1 MRRFMAAL
9 LAVSLLAA
17 VGCTSKKTE
26 PTSPDTTKPAEPKKE
41 QVIRVNIGT
50 DPQTL
55 NPLVSTGVPEANV
68 QTQLFAGL
76 MRLNKDGNSEPDLAA
91 AAPTISADG
100 LTFTFKLRDGIKWSN
115 GDPITAEDF
124 VWSWKKALDPRTAS
138 EYAYQ
143 LYYVK
148 GGEKLNTVAMT
159 KKDAA
164 GKDVLGAD
172 GKPTPR
178 TDAEIAAD
186 VEKAIAEVGVKAL
199 DAKTL
204 EVKLEAPT
212 PYFDKLVAFHTLYP
226 VHRKSYEA
234 APDDWF
240 RKPDMVTSGP
250 FKMVSWTPKD
260 KIILAKNPSFWDA
273 ANVKLDKIEYYLID
287 QESTST
293 TMYESGQLDI
303 IESGVSATELDRL
316 KKEKPNDLKIL
327 PDLGT
332 YYYRFNVTKAP
343 MNNANVRKA
352 LTLAID
358 RKLIVENITKGGQIP
373 ATGYVPGGL
382 ADVSGDFRKTGGDF
396 YKDNDVAT
404 AKKLLADAGFPDGKG
419 FPKLTIMYNTSEGHK
434 NIAQAIQEM
443 WKKNLGIDIELTNVE
458 WGTYLD
464 RQSKLDYQV
473 SRAGWIGDY
482 ADPMTFMDMFV
493 TNGGNNQ
500 TGWSNKDYD
509 AAIATAKSSGD
520 QKVRMENMHKA
531 EKILMDEMPVMP
543 IYFYVRVRL
552 INPKVQDWSEPLTY
566 SMDLRHAYIK

>member
-1 MRRFMAAL
+1 
-9 LAVSLLAA
+9 
-17 VGCTSKKTE
+17 
-26 PTSPDTTKPAEPKKE
+26 
-41 QVIRVNIGT
+41 
-50 DPQTL
+50 
-55 NPLVSTGVPEANV
+55 VPEANV
-68 QTQLFAGL
+68 ETQLFAGL
-76 MRLNKDGNSEPDLAA
+76 MRLNKNGQSEPDLAA
-91 AAPTISADG
+91 AAPKVSADG
-100 LTFTFKLRDGIKWSN
+100 LTYTFTLRDGIKWSN

-148 GGEKLNTVAMT
+148 GGEKLNTIPMNKVGP
-159 KKDAA
+159 D
-164 GKDVLGAD
+164 GKELKGAD
-172 GKPTPR
+172 GKAVPR
-178 TDAEIAAD
+178 DDKEIAAD
-186 VEKAIAEVGVKAL
+186 VEKAMAEVGVKAL

-212 PYFDKLVAFHTLYP
+212 PYFDKLAAFHTLYP

-260 KIILAKNPSFWDA
+260 KIVLAKNPNFWDA
-273 ANVKLDKIEYYLID
+273 ANVKLDKVEYYLID

-303 IESGVSATELDRL
+303 IESGVSNTELDRL
-316 KKEKPNDLKIL
+316 KKEKPDDLKIL

-343 MNNANVRKA
+343 MDNAKVRKA
-352 LTLAID
+352 LALAID
-358 RKLIVENITKGGQIP
+358 RNAIVTNITKAGQIP
-373 ATGYVPGGL
+373 ATGFVPGGL
-382 ADVSGDFRKTGGDF
+382 ADVTGDFRKNGGDF
-396 YKDNDVAT
+396 YKDNDVAA
-404 AKKLLADAGFPDGKG
+404 AKALLAEAGYPDGKG
-419 FPKLTIMYNTSEGHK
+419 FPKLSIMFNTSEAHK

-443 WKKNLGIDIELTNVE
+443 WKKNLGIDVTLDQAE
-458 WGTYLD
+458 WQVYLD

-493 TNGGNNQ
+493 TKGGNNQ

-509 AAIATAKSSGD
+509 AAIALAKSSGD
-520 QKVRMENMHKA
+520 PKVRMENMHKA
-531 EKILMDEMPVMP
+531 EKILMDEMPIMP

-552 INPKVQDWSEPLTY
+552 VNPKVQEWSEPLTY
-566 SMDLRHAYIK
+566 SMDLRHAFIK